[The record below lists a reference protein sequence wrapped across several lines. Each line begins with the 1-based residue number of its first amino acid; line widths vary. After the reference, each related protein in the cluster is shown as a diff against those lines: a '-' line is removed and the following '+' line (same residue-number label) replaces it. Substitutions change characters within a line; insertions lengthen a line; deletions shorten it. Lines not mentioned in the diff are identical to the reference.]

1 MWKPWT
7 EVRAYMVL
15 MWIAVQ
21 TLLAMGSR
29 TVVRV
34 GGRSLLLFPDRFH
47 LQHRGA
53 EVSSR
58 DGRWAR
64 ELQELQDCMPL
75 ERSWHCDLRLEGL
88 QPERERR
95 EGLGTS
101 VACSC

>member
-1 MWKPWT
+1 
-7 EVRAYMVL
+7 MVL
-15 MWIAVQ
+15 MWIADR

-34 GGRSLLLFPDRFH
+34 GGRSSLLFPSRFH
-47 LQHRGA
+47 LQHPGA

-64 ELQELQDCMPL
+64 ELQELLDCMPL
-75 ERSWHCDLRLEGL
+75 ERSWHYDLQLEGL

-95 EGLGTS
+95 EGLETS
-101 VACSC
+101 VGCSC